1 MRRPHAAASCRGLMP
16 RPASMLEFLVLL
28 LLPWLHACS
37 PLPSALDVIVF
48 AGPPSSS
55 SMSSAPSTSR
65 PLVAWQPSVSTLR
78 SAPARSVEPSVCPL
92 RPSRGLHRPLAARR
106 APLEFLVFATFALA
120 PSCAPPPLS
129 QTSPSTH
136 TPVICFIGPSPS
148 LPSSPHVLVSGSILS
163 SLCPPRRSARPLLQQ
178 AFSSFLPSSPP
189 GGWPSPPRDPS
200 L

>member
-1 MRRPHAAASCRGLMP
+1 MHAR
-16 RPASMLEFLVLL
+16 
-28 LLPWLHACS
+28 

-92 RPSRGLHRPLAARR
+92 HPSRGLHRPVAARR
-106 APLEFLVFATFALA
+106 ALLEFLVFAAFALA
-120 PSCAPPPLS
+120 PSCAPPPALPDV
-129 QTSPSTH
+129 TVYPHPRHLFHRPLLVPPFVSPRAC
-136 TPVICFIGPSPS
+136 VW
-148 LPSSPHVLVSGSILS
+148 LSILS

-178 AFSSFLPSSPP
+178 AFSTFLPSSLP

-200 L
+200 LSLLVVPRFAS